1 MQDER
6 ITWEKYFMIQAIM
19 LAARSTCTRLHV
31 GAVVVK
37 DGRIIASGYNG
48 SVSGTPHCT
57 EVGDLVVDGHCIR
70 AVHAEQNALM
80 QLAKMGISADGAQ
93 VFVTDFPCVHCTK
106 LLLQAGITKINYL
119 RNYHNDD
126 FVANLLQAK
135 NVTIEQVVATKADLQ
150 KIDFAA
156 YL

>member
-1 MQDER
+1 MNDER
-6 ITWEKYFMIQAIM
+6 ITWDKYFMLQAIM

-31 GAVVVK
+31 GAVMVK

-57 EVGDLVVDGHCIR
+57 EVGDLIVDGHCIR

-106 LLLQAGITKINYL
+106 LLLQAGVIKINYL

-126 FVANLLQAK
+126 FVSELLDEK
-135 NVTIEQVVATKADLQ
+135 NIAIEQVKVDRTDLD
-150 KIDFAA
+150 KINFQV

>member
-1 MQDER
+1 MDDER
-6 ITWEKYFMIQAIM
+6 ITWDKYFMLQAIM

-57 EVGDLVVDGHCIR
+57 EVGDLIVDGHCIR

-106 LLLQAGITKINYL
+106 LLLQAGVTKINYL

-126 FVANLLQAK
+126 FVSELLDAK
-135 NVTIEQVVATKADLQ
+135 SVVIEQVKVDSTDLD
-150 KIDFAA
+150 KIDFQA

>member
-1 MQDER
+1 
-6 ITWEKYFMIQAIM
+6 
-19 LAARSTCTRLHV
+19 
-31 GAVVVK
+31 
-37 DGRIIASGYNG
+37 
-48 SVSGTPHCT
+48 
-57 EVGDLVVDGHCIR
+57 
-70 AVHAEQNALM
+70 M

-126 FVANLLQAK
+126 FVMNLLQVK
-135 NVTIEQVVATKADLQ
+135 NVSIEQVVATKADLQ

>member
-93 VFVTDFPCVHCTK
+93 VFVTDFPCVHCAK

-126 FVANLLQAK
+126 FVTNLLQVK
-135 NVTIEQVVATKADLQ
+135 NISIEQVVATKADLQ